1 MGLNVPPTHGSRRRQ
16 PGARRPIYVALALA
30 GFLTVALGISFLIG
44 PESGPELDEDLCS
57 REPGAQPGR
66 TVLLLDLTKP
76 LGANTHITA
85 DVLHRVTV
93 EMDAHAEL
101 QVFALGPDPIA
112 PRVSVGRVCKPYA
125 NSQLVVETAKDRPST
140 TPDCTDLPAQL
151 APTVRDRAARFC
163 VRRKALAQRIAS
175 MASDREEGA
184 APAAYLIE
192 AIDDTRLELAG
203 VAEPP
208 SFYVFS
214 DLVQH
219 AAWYSHAERGPD
231 RWDYGDFQR
240 VRQRQTGLVG
250 TSPPPD
256 PDLAVT
262 IFFVPRRGVTE
273 HPRVALALERF
284 WRNYFADVG
293 SVTFERQPVQ
303 IGYDVRPLGSVPVD
317 DGIDNPG
324 KVPPPGGEPAESL
337 VAAPAEETPVA
348 EPRPPAE
355 AAPAH
360 DGEVEPDSTP
370 AVADTGA
377 VEPPPPL
384 DNRADASVP
393 EGVGEGIPERSAET
407 VDESDIGIADASAQP
422 EVGLATVP
430 APSPAVGA
438 DAETVEAG
446 NDPQPGAVG
455 NEPPIEIPTE
465 QLTGPDR
472 PPSAALGT
480 DADQID
486 FATAGPPVDAPPCTV
501 RLRQEFEVDDLYPR
515 RPYSRRKANYGSAEI
530 FFAYTIDEDGET
542 VDDEVSFLPEQSSAD
557 IARHMPV
564 FTKAAEEAI
573 RAWQFDFDVE
583 QGGCEKRQQRTIRFH
598 FQYTR

>member
-1 MGLNVPPTHGSRRRQ
+1 MPPTHGSHRRH
-16 PGARRPIYVALALA
+16 PGARRPIYVALVLA
-30 GFLTVALGISFLIG
+30 AFLIVALGMSFLIG
-44 PESGPELDEDLCS
+44 PESGPELDENLCS

-85 DVLHRVTV
+85 DVLHRVTA

-112 PRVSVGRVCKPYA
+112 PRAFVGRVCKPYA
-125 NSQLVVETAKDRPST
+125 NSQLVVETAKDQPST

-163 VRRKALAQRIAS
+163 GRRKALAQQIAS

-184 APAAYLIE
+184 VPAAYLIE
-192 AIDDTRLELAG
+192 AIDDTRLELAA
-203 VAEPP
+203 VAERP
-208 SFYVFS
+208 SLYVFS

-231 RWDYGDFQR
+231 RWDFGDFQR

-256 PDLAVT
+256 ADLAVT

-284 WRNYFADVG
+284 WRSYFADVG
-293 SVTFERQPVQ
+293 SVTFGRQPVQ
-303 IGYDVRPLGSVPVD
+303 IGYDVRPLGSVSVD
-317 DGIDNPG
+317 DGVDNPG

-337 VAAPAEETPVA
+337 VDAPAEETPAA

-355 AAPAH
+355 TAPA
-360 DGEVEPDSTP
+360 DEGEVKPDSKP
-370 AVADTGA
+370 AVA

-384 DNRADASVP
+384 DNRAAASLA

-407 VDESDIGIADASAQP
+407 VDESDIGIADGKP
-422 EVGLATVP
+422 EVGLATAP
-430 APSPAVGA
+430 APSPAVRA
-438 DAETVEAG
+438 DAEMVEAG
-446 NDPQPGAVG
+446 NDTQPGAVG
-455 NEPPIEIPTE
+455 DEPPIEIPAE
-465 QLTGPDR
+465 ELTGPDR
-472 PPSAALGT
+472 QPSAALST
-480 DADQID
+480 DAEPDRID
-486 FATAGPPVDAPPCTV
+486 FATVGPPVDAPPCTV
-501 RLRQEFEVDDLYPR
+501 RPRQEFEVDDLYPR

-530 FFAYTIDEDGET
+530 VVAYMIDEDGET
-542 VDDEVSFLPEQSSAD
+542 VDDEVSFLPEQSRAD

-573 RAWQFDFDVE
+573 RTWQFDFNVE
-583 QGGCEKRQQRTIRFH
+583 QGGCEKRQQRTTRFH